1 MLQFISQTWIVLVQS
16 LLLLLLLSLVFQ
28 VSSYSLPNS
37 SSTTSQHHQIKICQN
52 KQCIKQF
59 SSNYDGNLIQMFH
72 DLLPPSPTTT
82 TITNVDDEPTTI
94 QSKVTIES
102 SGCLSNCGKGP
113 NVCII
118 THNNNKEKGGMFG
131 MGSIDNIDN
140 NERMFNNVGD
150 LQTVAAVLEVG
161 TGIDCPIEL
170 MVAVDGMIQVSRS
183 KF

>member
-1 MLQFISQTWIVLVQS
+1 
-16 LLLLLLLSLVFQ
+16 
-28 VSSYSLPNS
+28 
-37 SSTTSQHHQIKICQN
+37 
-52 KQCIKQF
+52 
-59 SSNYDGNLIQMFH
+59 MFH
-72 DLLPPSPTTT
+72 DLLPPSPTTTT

-118 THNNNKEKGGMFG
+118 THKNNNKEKGGRFG

-150 LQTVAAVLEVG
+150 LQTVAAVLDVG